1 MARASGSRVTL
12 LRVVER
18 GDASQG
24 IDLVDWHMRKAE
36 TEAYL
41 GGVAV
46 HWHDTGVT
54 METAVLEGDADA
66 RILEFA
72 QNNGVD
78 LILLSS
84 HGRSGLTGWNVSSV
98 VQKIVL
104 RTPTS
109 TMIVRAYQALPA
121 GTRTLRYR
129 RILAPLDGS
138 QRAECVLPLVA
149 NLCRLHE
156 STLVLPHI
164 VRKPEMPRR
173 APPSQIDV
181 ELAERIT
188 ERNRE
193 EGERY
198 LEQIKGRLPV
208 QSETRVLVS
217 DTLTASLHELANE
230 EQVDLMVMSAHG
242 YSGETKWPYG
252 TTVISFIAYGT
263 SPLLIV
269 QDVAQNK
276 VEPTQAEKA
285 AEQVQKVAAARR
297 LT

>member
-1 MARASGSRVTL
+1 
-12 LRVVER
+12 
-18 GDASQG
+18 
-24 IDLVDWHMRKAE
+24 
-36 TEAYL
+36 
-41 GGVAV
+41 
-46 HWHDTGVT
+46 
-54 METAVLEGDADA
+54 
-66 RILEFA
+66 
-72 QNNGVD
+72 
-78 LILLSS
+78 
-84 HGRSGLTGWNVSSV
+84 
-98 VQKIVL
+98 
-104 RTPTS
+104 
-109 TMIVRAYQALPA
+109 MIVRAYQTLPA

-156 STLVLPHI
+156 SILVLPHI

-193 EGERY
+193 EGEKY

-217 DTLTASLHELANE
+217 DTLTASLHELAGE
-230 EQVDLMVMSAHG
+230 DQVDLVVMSAHG
-242 YSGETKWPYG
+242 YSGETRWPYG

-285 AEQVQKVAAARR
+285 AEQVQKVATARR